1 MSQDNNK
8 EDLERYF
15 SDPEYRRQQAK
26 IRKEAAKS
34 GTISN
39 DPGAGSSSAKP
50 AFSQHESSESSSE
63 SSDAGSTGTA
73 GPTNSGSAGSG
84 GGSARDNGN
93 GPPLGSSGSGWRFF
107 DFSGGLTWANLLK
120 GTAIVFLVL
129 LIAGGSFFVYL
140 LQGLPSLEEL
150 ENPRTDMASFVKS
163 RDGEIL
169 DKYFTENR
177 TAVRYDD
184 ISSHV
189 IDALVATEDHRYYG
203 HWGMDMYRTLA
214 IPYHIM
220 RGDPQGGSTISQQL
234 ARNLYRQIG
243 REVSVRRKLR
253 EILTAIQVER
263 NYTKKEII
271 EMYLNTVEFSNSAFG
286 IETAALTHFDKPA
299 SDLNVLEAATL
310 IGSLKAVSL
319 YNPRRNPERAQM
331 RRNVVLSQMAKHGFI
346 EHEELVALRDEPID
360 LEFNPPF
367 REGQQTRY
375 FGEYV
380 RQQIQEWAQDNGYDL
395 YRDGLVIHTTIDSRM
410 QRYAQLALQEQ
421 VVQVQENFESSWTSS
436 GSDDYMDI
444 FWDDFPRFLDSFIRE
459 TEDFREKVAEGYS
472 PDDALEELKRDEAFV
487 DSVKKARTRIEGG
500 FVGIDPS
507 SGEVLAWVG
516 GTDYGEIQRDNVYQS
531 RRQTGSTFKPF
542 VYALAIDNGYRPHHK
557 FSKYPVS
564 FFDESGQRWSPRDP
578 VIDHLDDTVPLRE
591 ALARS
596 LNNVTVRLLPELS
609 GNPDTNRLEDL
620 YTASN
625 RIADLAQSM
634 GINRQEMIR
643 EPSIALGTAE
653 SSLLEL
659 TSAYATFAN
668 QGVYI
673 EPRAI
678 SRIEDQDGNI
688 LAEFHNEHQEEV
700 ISPETAYYVTDMMR
714 DVIRQGTGRRLLWAY
729 GLDQDMA
736 GKTGTTNRSADAW
749 FVGMTPQVVMG
760 SWVGGEDRRIRFPE
774 GSSVGQGSQSA
785 LPTVG
790 RFIQYMREDE
800 NSGWLKEAFEQPQ
813 GMIMEVEDDEVIEE
827 EDRPSRI
834 TW

>member
-1 MSQDNNK
+1 MSQDNNI

-26 IRKEAAKS
+26 KRKEAADSGSVSSKS
-34 GTISN
+34 DI
-39 DPGAGSSSAKP
+39 DSSTEKQTG
-50 AFSQHESSESSSE
+50 SQHETSISSTGSSERSS
-63 SSDAGSTGTA
+63 AGHDSG
-73 GPTNSGSAGSG
+73 NSGSTGSG
-84 GGSARDNGN
+84 GGDDRGNGN
-93 GPPLGSSGSGWRFF
+93 GGPPGSSGSWWNHF
-107 DFSGGLTWANLLK
+107 DFSGGFTWANLLK
-120 GTAIVFLVL
+120 GTGIVLLVL
-129 LIAGGSFFVYL
+129 LIAGSGFFIYL

-150 ENPRTDMASFVKS
+150 ENPRTDIASFVKS

-177 TAVRYDD
+177 TAVRYED
-184 ISSHV
+184 ISSHI
-189 IDALVATEDHRYYG
+189 IDALIATEDHRYYG

-214 IPYHIM
+214 IPYHLL

-234 ARNLYRQIG
+234 ARNLYRQVG
-243 REVSVRRKLR
+243 RDVTVRRKLR
-253 EILTAIQVER
+253 EILTAIQIER

-310 IGSLKAVSL
+310 IGSLKAVSFF
-319 YNPRRNPERAQM
+319 NPRRNPERAQM

-346 EHEELVALRDEPID
+346 EHEELAVLREEPID

-367 REGQQTRY
+367 RQGQQTRY

-380 RQQIQEWAQDNGYDL
+380 RQQIQDWAQENGYDL

-421 VVQVQENFESSWTSS
+421 VVQVQENFESEWTSS
-436 GSDDYMDI
+436 GSDEYMDV

-459 TEDFREKVAEGYS
+459 TEDFRQKVAEGYS
-472 PDDALEELKRDEAFV
+472 PDDALNELKQDEAFV

-507 SGEVLAWVG
+507 TGEVLAWVG

-578 VIDHLDDTVPLRE
+578 VIDHLDENVPLRE

-634 GINRQEMIR
+634 GINRREMIR

-673 EPRAI
+673 EPTAI
-678 SRIEDQDGNI
+678 NRIEDQDGNI
-688 LAEFHNEHQEEV
+688 LAEFHSDHQEEV

-714 DVIRQGTGRRLLWAY
+714 DVIRRGTGRRLLWAY

-749 FVGMTPQVVMG
+749 FVGMTPQIVMG

-774 GSSVGQGSQSA
+774 GSAVGQGSQSA

-813 GMIMEVEDDEVIEE
+813 GMIMEVEDEEVIDE